1 MYDPGMNPSKIGDAN
16 MDKPNPEKDDEK
28 IFIFQEFLLDQNI
41 TVQQLLSDTDTEII
55 DFARYEIGEP
65 EEEQKKWRNLK
76 LVDSFI
82 CYWIEYVLF
91 IWNKK
96 KSVATF

>member
-1 MYDPGMNPSKIGDAN
+1 MNPSKVGDAN

-65 EEEQKKWRNLK
+65 EEEQKMEEL
-76 LVDSFI
+76 
-82 CYWIEYVLF
+82 E
-91 IWNKK
+91 
-96 KSVATF
+96 TGG